1 MLCSFSWVDA
11 RLAVAAGGT
20 GTGVSTL
27 LVPGELRLEY
37 QPWLRCLALCGMLK
51 YSNAPMSAAQKA
63 SYPQP

>member
-20 GTGVSTL
+20 GAGVATL

-51 YSNAPMSAAQKA
+51 YSDAPMSAAQKA
-63 SYPQP
+63 REP